1 MTPVLER
8 IISEKGSGFVLAKV
22 NARANPRTVVK
33 NNVRGTPSVRIYHNG
48 KLVESFSGGRLEH
61 QVRGLMAQLLEAESP
76 APAIK
81 LSDDWGQRLKQGK
94 SHLKKGR
101 GLEAAV
107 ALRDFPAGPLADSA
121 NTLLP
126 LARFLWDLDDGDR
139 WSGQRKIDDL
149 YHLALDAF
157 DDKKPADA
165 LPHLQQ
171 VLPLL
176 PKGSQADM
184 EQIIEGLLFLTQ
196 RNRLR

>member
-8 IISEKGSGFVLAKV
+8 IISEDGSGFVLAKV
-22 NARANPRTVVK
+22 NARTNPQAVVK

-48 KLVESFSGGRLEH
+48 KMVEGFSGGRLEH
-61 QVRGLMAQLLEAESP
+61 QVRNLMTQVIESDSP
-76 APAIK
+76 APGIK
-81 LSDDWGQRLKQGK
+81 LSNNFHQRFKQGK

-107 ALRDFPAGPLADSA
+107 ALRGFPEGSLADRA

-139 WSGQRKIDDL
+139 WTGKRKVDDL
-149 YHLALDAF
+149 YDLVLDAF
-157 DDKKPADA
+157 DDKKPAEA
-165 LPHLQQ
+165 LPYLQQ

-176 PKGSQADM
+176 AKDEQPEM
-184 EQIIEGLLFLTQ
+184 ERIIKALESLLGGK
-196 RNRLR
+196 